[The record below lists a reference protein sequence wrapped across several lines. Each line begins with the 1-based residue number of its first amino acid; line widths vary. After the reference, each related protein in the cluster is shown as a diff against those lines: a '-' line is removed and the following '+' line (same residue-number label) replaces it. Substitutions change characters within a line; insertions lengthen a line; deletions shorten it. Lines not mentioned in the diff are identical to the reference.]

1 MDVGSKLN
9 ASSIEMLLH
18 ANDTLDFL
26 EMEDPVEYI
35 NNITSSGPSDAVFTM
50 MEISKSFHYIASLFG
65 IIGNLLVIWIYFKYS
80 KIRSSIT
87 NLYIV
92 QLSIVD
98 FIYVITVPVFLLSMW
113 HNSWPFGSFI
123 CKLLLSKGAIHRF
136 ASSLFLAVVL
146 ADRYFAMCKPTI
158 SHLCYKKSQ
167 NVNIICTLT
176 WLICCLAVAPVFYH
190 AGESHTSQC
199 EFVSVS
205 QSVALN

>member
-92 QLSIVD
+92 QL
-98 FIYVITVPVFLLSMW
+98 
-113 HNSWPFGSFI
+113 
-123 CKLLLSKGAIHRF
+123 
-136 ASSLFLAVVL
+136 
-146 ADRYFAMCKPTI
+146 
-158 SHLCYKKSQ
+158 
-167 NVNIICTLT
+167 
-176 WLICCLAVAPVFYH
+176 
-190 AGESHTSQC
+190 
-199 EFVSVS
+199 
-205 QSVALN
+205 